1 MDHLRLRTQGFA
13 STKTSSVAYPIRS
26 VPYRNRATMSVR
38 RMRSSRAT
46 LMLSIHS
53 GWFFFIH
60 TNTYDPKVMV
70 TSKRFTV
77 ILINFNS
84 ITETLDVAR
93 QADGLT
99 HFGADRLA
107 GTDELRSGCWCGRN
121 WRDEW
126 RLNKILVVPGRMCLR
141 MIGISVLADRSSTG
155 T

>member
-1 MDHLRLRTQGFA
+1 
-13 STKTSSVAYPIRS
+13 
-26 VPYRNRATMSVR
+26 MSVR

-84 ITETLDVAR
+84 LTETLDVAR
-93 QADGLT
+93 QADGFT

-107 GTDELRSGCWCGRN
+107 GTE
-121 WRDEW
+121 E
-126 RLNKILVVPGRMCLR
+126 RLLVRPK
-141 MIGISVLADRSSTG
+141 LAR
-155 T
+155 